1 MSSDARTSDDGSQ
14 GGLAA
19 VSREWYDA
27 LRHPRRIHLLAALEN
42 GSCTLED
49 LADAIAAR
57 ESADREE
64 IRIELVHNH
73 LPRLADHGIL
83 EWDGETAS
91 LPIERSL
98 PVADLSRLL
107 EDRNRADGR
116 TLETLV
122 HPVRTQLYAMLA
134 ELDRPVSVDTLAAEL
149 IERDVD
155 SLSEGSEARLALYHV
170 HLPAMA
176 DVGAIEFDPRS
187 GMVRGP
193 NRSTPSTN

>member
-1 MSSDARTSDDGSQ
+1 MSSDARTSGDGSQ

-19 VSREWYDA
+19 VSREWYDT

-42 GSCTLED
+42 GSRTLEE
-49 LADAIAAR
+49 LADAVAAR
-57 ESADREE
+57 ESADRDE
-64 IRIELVHNH
+64 IRIALVHNH

-83 EWDGETAS
+83 AWNGETAS
-91 LPIERSL
+91 RPVERSL
-98 PVADLSRLL
+98 PVTDLSELL
-107 EDRNRADGR
+107 EDGDRTDGR
-116 TLETLV
+116 MLETLV
-122 HPVRTQLYAMLA
+122 HPVRTRLYVMLS
-134 ELDRPVSVDTLAAEL
+134 EMDRAISVETLAAEL
-149 IERDVD
+149 VDRDVG
-155 SLSEGSEARLALYHV
+155 SLTERSEARLELYHV

>member
-27 LRHPRRIHLLAALEN
+27 LRHPKRIHLLAALES
-42 GSCTLED
+42 GAHTLEE
-49 LADAIAAR
+49 LVDAIATR

-64 IRIELVHNH
+64 IRIALVHNH

-83 EWDGETAS
+83 EWDGETAC
-91 LPIERSL
+91 LTVERSF
-98 PVADLSRLL
+98 PVADLSDLL
-107 EDRNRADGR
+107 EGGDRADGR
-116 TLETLV
+116 KLETLV

-134 ELDRPVSVDTLAAEL
+134 ELDRAISVETLAAEL
-149 IERDVD
+149 VERDVD
-155 SLSEGSEARLALYHV
+155 SLSERSEARLALYHV

-176 DVGAIEFDPRS
+176 DVGAVEFDPRS

-193 NRSTPSTN
+193 NRSAPSTN

>member
-1 MSSDARTSDDGSQ
+1 MSSDAQTSGDGAQ

-27 LRHPRRIHLLAALEN
+27 LRHPKRIHLLAALEN
-42 GSCTLED
+42 GPHTLEELVD
-49 LADAIAAR
+49 TIVAR
-57 ESADREE
+57 EPVERDE

-73 LPRLADHGIL
+73 LPRLADHGII
-83 EWDGETAS
+83 EWDGETACRTV
-91 LPIERSL
+91 ERSF
-98 PVADLSRLL
+98 PIADLSELL
-107 EDRNRADGR
+107 EGGDRVDGR

-134 ELDRPVSVDTLAAEL
+134 ELDRAVSVETLAAEL
-149 IERDVD
+149 VERDID
-155 SLSEGSEARLALYHV
+155 SLSEGTEARLALYHV
-170 HLPAMA
+170 HLPAMT
-176 DVGAIEFDPRS
+176 DVGAVEFDPRS